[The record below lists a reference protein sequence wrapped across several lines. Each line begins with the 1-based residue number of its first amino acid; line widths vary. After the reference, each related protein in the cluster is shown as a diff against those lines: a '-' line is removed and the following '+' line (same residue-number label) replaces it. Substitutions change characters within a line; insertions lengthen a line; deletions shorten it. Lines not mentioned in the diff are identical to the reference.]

1 MNMFSVWYEVDAKS
15 LQLKKILFTKLK
27 MSKRSQK
34 VANTKHV
41 FC

>member
-15 LQLKKILFTKLK
+15 LQLKKIFTKLK